1 MRISPL
7 SISLTLAFLAA
18 CSTTPKAPPAEVA
31 KTTSTTTTT
40 TPPPAPMPM
49 PSHADDA
56 QALAAKL
63 RQQAADLDS
72 KSVFFDFDAFVVK
85 PTYDDLLHAQADF
98 LKANPG
104 ARLTVQGNTDERGG
118 SEYNLAL
125 GQKRAE
131 AVRKSLTLLGV
142 SGDRVEATSFGK
154 EKPRAAC
161 HDESCWSQNRR
172 DDFVHALKP

>member
-1 MRISPL
+1 MRITPISL
-7 SISLTLAFLAA
+7 SLTLAFLAA
-18 CSTTPKAPPAEVA
+18 CSTAPKAPPVD
-31 KTTSTTTTT
+31 TTQTTTTTTTT
-40 TPPPAPMPM
+40 TPPPPPAPAPA
-49 PSHADDA
+49 PVDNS

-63 RQQAADLDS
+63 RAQVADLNG

-85 PTYDDLLHAQADF
+85 SDYDAMLHDQADF
-98 LKANPG
+98 LKAN
-104 ARLTVQGNTDERGG
+104 ASDKLVVQGNTDERGG

-131 AVRKSLTLLGV
+131 AVRKSLSVLGV

-154 EKPRAAC
+154 EKPRATC

-172 DDFVHALKP
+172 VDFAHGLKP

>member
-1 MRISPL
+1 VRISL
-7 SISLTLAFLAA
+7 FSISLVLALLAA

-31 KTTSTTTTT
+31 KTTSTSTTT
-40 TPPPAPMPM
+40 TPAPAPMPM

-56 QALAAKL
+56 QTLAAKL

-85 PTYDDLLHAQADF
+85 PAYDGLLHAQADF

-104 ARLTVQGNTDERGG
+104 VRLTVQGNTDERGG

-154 EKPRAAC
+154 EKPRATC

>member
-1 MRISPL
+1 MRISL
-7 SISLTLAFLAA
+7 FSISLAMAFLAA
-18 CSTTPKAPPAEVA
+18 CSTAPKAPPAEVA

-40 TPPPAPMPM
+40 TPPAPMPM

-56 QALAAKL
+56 QALAARL

-85 PTYDDLLHAQADF
+85 PTYDGLLHAQADF

-104 ARLTVQGNTDERGG
+104 TRLTVQGNTDERGG

-161 HDESCWSQNRR
+161 HEESCWSQNRR